1 MKDKSYQKNQN
12 PKQNFQEEFG
22 MEFGDFNAA
31 KHFEI
36 PEANKK
42 QGKKKDC

>member
-1 MKDKSYQKNQN
+1 MKDKCKDTEK
-12 PKQNFQEEFG
+12 KQNFQEEFG

-36 PEANKK
+36 PETNKK
-42 QGKKKDC
+42 QDKKRGC

>member
-1 MKDKSYQKNQN
+1 MMKDK
-12 PKQNFQEEFG
+12 KQNENKKQSFQEEFG

-42 QGKKKDC
+42 TNGKKKC

>member
-1 MKDKSYQKNQN
+1 MRDNINQKNKN
-12 PKQNFQEEFG
+12 EKQSFQEEFG

-36 PEANKK
+36 PETNKK
-42 QGKKKDC
+42 QDKKRDC

>member
-1 MKDKSYQKNQN
+1 MMKDKRNENKKES
-12 PKQNFQEEFG
+12 FQEEFG
-22 MEFGDFNAA
+22 IEFGDFNAA

-42 QGKKKDC
+42 TNEKKKC

>member
-1 MKDKSYQKNQN
+1 MMKDNPKKQN
-12 PKQNFQEEFG
+12 EKQNFQEEFG

-42 QGKKKDC
+42 QDKKKDC

>member
-1 MKDKSYQKNQN
+1 MMKDNSKPKSSEKES
-12 PKQNFQEEFG
+12 FQEEFG
-22 MEFGDFNAA
+22 IEFGDFNAA

-42 QGKKKDC
+42 QENKKKC

>member
-1 MKDKSYQKNQN
+1 MKDNNKNQ
-12 PKQNFQEEFG
+12 KQNGKESLQEEFG

-36 PEANKK
+36 PEANRKS
-42 QGKKKDC
+42 QGKKKC

>member
-1 MKDKSYQKNQN
+1 MKDNREPKSSE
-12 PKQNFQEEFG
+12 KQDFQEEFG
-22 MEFGDFNAA
+22 MEFGDFNAS

-42 QGKKKDC
+42 QEDKKKC